1 VDADEKEREED
12 SIEELKRDEGLS
24 SASRGTKNA
33 QEVYVDSRKKR
44 ERMKF
49 DGEKGLV
56 GESKLNEKEE
66 SEVVASQFLSL
77 PFSSSPLEEM
87 AVTRFDRD

>member
-1 VDADEKEREED
+1 VDVDEKEREED
-12 SIEELKRDEGLS
+12 SIRDEGLS

-66 SEVVASQFLSL
+66 SEVVTSQFLSL
-77 PFSSSPLEEM
+77 PF
-87 AVTRFDRD
+87 